1 MWFRRKELKELSIAL
16 SSIMTRLICTRQPK
30 PSIIAPFVPRKTT
43 SAIIFYLFLLLLTHL
58 ENCAYFYI
66 FNIILSATLLFR
78 LFLNTAIDII

>member
-1 MWFRRKELKELSIAL
+1 MWFRRKELKELPIAL

-78 LFLNTAIDII
+78 LFF

>member
-78 LFLNTAIDII
+78 LF

>member
-1 MWFRRKELKELSIAL
+1 MWFRRKELKELPIAL

-30 PSIIAPFVPRKTT
+30 PSIIAPFVPRETT
-43 SAIIFYLFLLLLTHL
+43 IIFYLFLLLLTHL

-78 LFLNTAIDII
+78 LFFNTAIDII

>member
-16 SSIMTRLICTRQPK
+16 SSIMTRLIYTRQPK

-43 SAIIFYLFLLLLTHL
+43 SAIIFYLFLLLLTHF

-78 LFLNTAIDII
+78 LF